1 MQQFCFRKKS
11 MPILNKMTQIDGKLS
26 AIVAYIYIYNI
37 YVHSTQDFQE
47 LMHYI
52 FAMYLTSIELWW
64 ATESALA

>member
-1 MQQFCFRKKS
+1 
-11 MPILNKMTQIDGKLS
+11 MPILNKMTQIDAKLS
-26 AIVAYIYIYNI
+26 AIVAY

-52 FAMYLTSIELWW
+52 FAMYLTSIELRW